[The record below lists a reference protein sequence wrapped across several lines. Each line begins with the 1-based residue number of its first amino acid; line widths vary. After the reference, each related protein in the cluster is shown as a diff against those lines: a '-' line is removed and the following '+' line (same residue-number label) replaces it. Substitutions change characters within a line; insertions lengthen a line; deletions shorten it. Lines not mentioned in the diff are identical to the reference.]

1 VIGSGYRG
9 RIALVGV
16 AVAVLLLS
24 GCGRKGMLEAPP
36 SASSAARSQP
46 PQQEGLGEPEHTGLE
61 GERTSEQAV
70 ATTPA
75 RKTFPLDWLLK

>member
-1 VIGSGYRG
+1 MIGSGYRG
-9 RIALVGV
+9 RITFVGV
-16 AVAVLLLS
+16 AIAMLLLS

-36 SASSAARSQP
+36 SAAAPSQS
-46 PQQEGLGEPEHTGLE
+46 PQQGGLGEPEHTGLE
-61 GERTSEQAV
+61 GERTSEQGV